1 MSTLHYIFDPLC
13 GWCYAATPLID
24 GALGVPGVKL
34 ALHAG
39 GMLIGPSRRTITP
52 EWRDFM
58 VAHDQRIAQLSGQPF
73 GPAYFDGLLC
83 ECDVVLDSEA
93 PSTAILAAEC
103 LSGRGMEMLRAV
115 QSAYFVD
122 GRRIFE
128 MATLR
133 RLAGDLGFDPMQ
145 FEAVSA
151 RLLGMPTKRHIRD
164 SRQLLERVDGLGFPT
179 LIIESVEGVLSLVDL
194 GIWLGRPAAFR
205 CALVD
210 RLSATPD
217 PDTSCNG
224 IV

>member
-24 GALGVPGVKL
+24 VALGIQGVRL

-39 GMLIGPSRRTITP
+39 GMLIGPSRRTVTP
-52 EWRDFM
+52 EWRDYM

-73 GPAYFDGLLC
+73 GAAYFDGLLC
-83 ECDVVLDSEA
+83 ESDVVLDSEV

-103 LSGRGMEMLRAV
+103 LSGRGMEMLRAL
-115 QSAYFVD
+115 QSAYFVE

-128 MATLR
+128 LATLR
-133 RLAGDLGFDPMQ
+133 HLVGDLGFDPLQ

-164 SRQLLERVDGLGFPT
+164 SRQLLERVDGLGFPA
-179 LIIESVEGVLSLVDL
+179 LIIESVEGTLSPVDL
-194 GIWLGRPAAFR
+194 GIWLGRPVAFR
-205 CALVD
+205 RALMEQ
-210 RLSATPD
+210 LSATPA
-217 PDTSCNG
+217 PDASCNG
-224 IV
+224 IA